1 MTATGRPGRDANADV
16 SRRRGTSA
24 GASRSLV
31 ALAAGALALTALV
44 LLATGAIAAPD
55 FNWALAHLSDRLG
68 SWTYVLVGVAAF
80 LETRRSS
87 A

>member
-1 MTATGRPGRDANADV
+1 M
-16 SRRRGTSA
+16 
-24 GASRSLV
+24 
-31 ALAAGALALTALV
+31 ALV

-55 FNWALAHLSDRLG
+55 FNWALADLSDRLG

>member
-1 MTATGRPGRDANADV
+1 M
-16 SRRRGTSA
+16 
-24 GASRSLV
+24 
-31 ALAAGALALTALV
+31 ALV